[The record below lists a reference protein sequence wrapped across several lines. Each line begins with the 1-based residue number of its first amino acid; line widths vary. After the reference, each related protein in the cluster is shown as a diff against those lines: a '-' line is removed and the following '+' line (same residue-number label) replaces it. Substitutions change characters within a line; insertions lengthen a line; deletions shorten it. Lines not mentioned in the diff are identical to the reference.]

1 MEEGDIV
8 MIYVDSIKCEHK
20 IDQAKLIK
28 RIFKFTN
35 LEYWEFEY
43 LNEEGKLYDGFVRI
57 FK

>member
-28 RIFKFTN
+28 RIFKFKS
-35 LEYWEFEY
+35 LEYWQVEY
-43 LNEEGKLYDGFVRI
+43 TNEEGKLYDAWVRVL
-57 FK
+57 